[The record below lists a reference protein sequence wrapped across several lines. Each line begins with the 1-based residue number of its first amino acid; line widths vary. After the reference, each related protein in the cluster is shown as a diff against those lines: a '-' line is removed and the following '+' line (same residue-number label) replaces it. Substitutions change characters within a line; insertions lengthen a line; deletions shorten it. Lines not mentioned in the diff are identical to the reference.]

1 MFTPVIGLPEF
12 PVVTITTSLCYVY
25 LIGPGIG
32 LYNVFPARLMQK
44 DFHRF
49 IHRSH
54 RPFCRTVQFVDGG
67 HDLVQPTGTLDRNL
81 LITRSG
87 IPREPSDITGPFTGD
102 VLNIRGLITDF
113 DDVLSPIVIE
123 DPRDRKFITF
133 NDHCS
138 GLTTL
143 EGEVKRHPTRR
154 KTSTDILLE
163 TRPGHISEGESFD
176 NPHVWSGSVD
186 AEFTFRRFRA
196 Q

>member
-1 MFTPVIGLPEF
+1 V
-12 PVVTITTSLCYVY
+12 
-25 LIGPGIG
+25 
-32 LYNVFPARLMQK
+32 
-44 DFHRF
+44 
-49 IHRSH
+49 
-54 RPFCRTVQFVDGG
+54 
-67 HDLVQPTGTLDRNL
+67 DRNL
-81 LITRSG
+81 LITRRG
-87 IPREPSDITGPFTGD
+87 IPRGPPDLTDSLPGD

-133 NDHCS
+133 NDDCS
-138 GLTTL
+138 GLTIV

-163 TRPGHISEGESFD
+163 TRSGHFSEGESFN

-186 AEFTFRRFRA
+186 AEFAFRRFRA